1 MACKILLTGT
11 PGIGKTTVLRKIADE
26 LKQRGI
32 LVGGMITEEAREGNV
47 RIGFKLRDIS
57 SGREGW
63 LASTKGRQGPRIGKY
78 VVDLEGLV
86 EVGVRAIADALHD
99 PKIAVVLIDEL
110 GPMELLSKEFK
121 TTVKQSI
128 ASTKAVIGTIHYR
141 ATDPLLQE
149 IRRAEDIKILVIT
162 MENRDD
168 LHLKIIDELTQAR
181 LVKRNL
187 SD

>member
-1 MACKILLTGT
+1 MCI
-11 PGIGKTTVLRKIADE
+11 
-26 LKQRGI
+26 
-32 LVGGMITEEAREGNV
+32 
-47 RIGFKLRDIS
+47 RDS
-57 SGREGW
+57 
-63 LASTKGRQGPRIGKY
+63 GKY

-121 TTVKQSI
+121 TMVKQSI
-128 ASTKAVIGTIHYR
+128 ASTKAVVGTIHYR

-149 IRRAEDIKILVIT
+149 IRRAEGIKILVIT

-168 LHLKIIDELTQAR
+168 LHLEIVDLLTQAGQTM
-181 LVKRNL
+181 RNL